1 MVTGWLEMRK
11 NTPRG
16 STFQSHLL
24 SSKEPKKGDVKIK
37 STLTITIKVKNNNIH
52 RISGNIKPNIPAVL
66 RMRDRLK
73 GNFALRKERKKPTT
87 LLKTYMKDF

>member
-1 MVTGWLEMRK
+1 MVTGRLEMRK

-16 STFQSHLL
+16 STFKAVLL
-24 SSKEPKKGDVKIK
+24 SSKEPKKSNVKIK

-52 RISGNIKPNIPAVL
+52 RISGNIKPNIPAAF

-73 GNFALRKERKKPTT
+73 GSFARRKERKRKSPT
-87 LLKTYMKDF
+87 L